1 MELKAHVNPRDKE
14 EKLKTLLEATEARV
28 YNTIGFITSAPTE
41 HLNQRQGSLTHGR
54 YSFSSC
60 RICGLPYEGAGQ
72 DRA

>member
-41 HLNQRQGSLTHGR
+41 HLNQ
-54 YSFSSC
+54 
-60 RICGLPYEGAGQ
+60 IPGLSHSWQE
-72 DRA
+72 